1 MTDNPQEEFYVPL
14 GLDCVLAYQLK
25 KLDLRKFSLPFD
37 WISIKNIQIIIN
49 ILNDDFKSFI
59 DKSNWLLQKQSHKF
73 NFFEDN
79 KEDFNKLLGDEG
91 KGGPFSL
98 IRMKHKIYDLYLPHE
113 AVNYEIDLDL
123 VIEKYKRRIE
133 RFRDLLRNPLK
144 KKKIFL
150 GYYKKDDKKDDKKKD
165 KINSIN
171 LHLEIEKDKIKIEK
185 SLLEFGAVNFNL
197 LIINYNDYDY
207 LILQKDLDSSFVFD
221 WKRNYIDFQKIF
233 SN

>member
-1 MTDNPQEEFYVPL
+1 MTDNLQEEFYVPL

-25 KLDLRKFSLPFD
+25 KLELRKFSLPFD

-59 DKSNWLLQKQSHKF
+59 DKSNWLLEKQSSKF

-79 KEDFNKLLGDEG
+79 KEDFKGLNGLDG

-98 IRMKHKIYDLYLPHE
+98 IRVIHKIYDLYLPHE
-113 AVNYEIDLDL
+113 AVNLEIDLDL

-133 RFRDLLRNPLK
+133 RFRDLLKNPLK

-150 GYYKKDDKKDDKKKD
+150 GYYKKNKKDDKKDD
-165 KINSIN
+165 SIN

-197 LIINYNDYDY
+197 FIINYNDYDY
-207 LILQKDLDSSFVFD
+207 LIPQKDLDPSFVFD
-221 WKRNYIDFQKIF
+221 WKRNYIDFEKIF
-233 SN
+233 EN

>member
-1 MTDNPQEEFYVPL
+1 M
-14 GLDCVLAYQLK
+14 
-25 KLDLRKFSLPFD
+25 RKFSLPFD

-79 KEDFNKLLGDEG
+79 KEDFNELLGDDG

-98 IRMKHKIYDLYLPHE
+98 IRIKHKIYDLYLPHE

>member
-1 MTDNPQEEFYVPL
+1 MN
-14 GLDCVLAYQLK
+14 
-25 KLDLRKFSLPFD
+25 KLELRKFSLPFD

-59 DKSNWLLQKQSHKF
+59 DKSNWLLQKQSQQF

-79 KEDFNKLLGDEG
+79 KEDFNKLLGDDG

-113 AVNYEIDLDL
+113 AVDLEIDLDL

-150 GYYKKDDKKDDKKKD
+150 GYYKKDNKMKDKKKDKTDDKKKD

-197 LIINYNDYDY
+197 FIINYNDYDY
-207 LILQKDLDSSFVFD
+207 LILQKDLDFSFVFD

-233 SN
+233 RELNNNF

>member
-1 MTDNPQEEFYVPL
+1 M
-14 GLDCVLAYQLK
+14 K
-25 KLDLRKFSLPFD
+25 KLELRKFSLPFD

-59 DKSNWLLQKQSHKF
+59 DKSNWLLQKQSSKF

-79 KEDFNKLLGDEG
+79 KEDFNALDGLDG

-98 IRMKHKIYDLYLPHE
+98 IRVSHKIYDLYLPHE
-113 AVNYEIDLDL
+113 AVNLEIDLDL

-150 GYYKKDDKKDDKKKD
+150 GYNKKNKKKD
-165 KINSIN
+165 KKDKKEIHSID
-171 LHLEIEKDKIKIEK
+171 LHLEIEKDKIQIEK
-185 SLLEFGAVNFNL
+185 SLLEFGSVNFKL
-197 LIINYNDYDY
+197 FIINYNHYNSDY
-207 LILQKDLDSSFVFD
+207 LIPQNDLDPSFVFD
-221 WKRNYIDFQKIF
+221 WKRNYIDFEKIF
-233 SN
+233 EN